1 MNETLIQML
10 ESECISMVLSEYYH
24 TKIGRMHVM
33 KHKAT
38 ALAAENA
45 ELKAKLEAME
55 LALKEISE
63 LSYGQGHAAVSMA
76 ADAIGKK
83 LPDVGSLA
91 AV

>member
-1 MNETLIQML
+1 MSEQKLSVRMQEVIDLYEITQGLIDPIWAEFQDEVATL
-10 ESECISMVLSEYYH
+10 E
-24 TKIGRMHVM
+24 
-33 KHKAT
+33 
-38 ALAAENA
+38 
-45 ELKAKLEAME
+45 AKLEAME

-83 LPDVGSLA
+83 LPDGGSLA